1 MTGFWLVLLKAE
13 VLLFAASAIL
23 ILIAGLV
30 NLVVEYNLRKRAER
44 EAPEEERE
52 ENERGIVTKCP
63 DEKRC
68 AAVPDILETDRE
80 RERLKREC
88 VDLSAKVEEQKRIIE
103 GQKKKIGEL
112 EQEAG
117 RGR

>member
-1 MTGFWLVLLKAE
+1 MTGVWLVLLKAE

-30 NLVVEYNLRKRAER
+30 DLVVEYNLRKRAER
-44 EAPEEERE
+44 EDPEEERE
-52 ENERGIVTKCP
+52 ENERGIVTRCP

-68 AAVPDILETDRE
+68 AAVPDILETERE

-88 VDLSAKVEEQKRIIE
+88 VELSAKVEEQKRIIE
-103 GQKKKIGEL
+103 GQKKKIEDL
-112 EQEAG
+112 EQEAE

>member
-13 VLLFAASAIL
+13 VLLFAVGGIL
-23 ILIAGLV
+23 VLIAGLV
-30 NLVVEYNLRKRAER
+30 DLVVEYNLRKRAGR
-44 EAPEEERE
+44 EEPEEERE

-68 AAVPDILETDRE
+68 AAVPDILETERE

-88 VDLSAKVEEQKRIIE
+88 GELSAKVEEQKRIIE
-103 GQKKKIGEL
+103 GQKRKIEDL
-112 EQEAG
+112 EQETE